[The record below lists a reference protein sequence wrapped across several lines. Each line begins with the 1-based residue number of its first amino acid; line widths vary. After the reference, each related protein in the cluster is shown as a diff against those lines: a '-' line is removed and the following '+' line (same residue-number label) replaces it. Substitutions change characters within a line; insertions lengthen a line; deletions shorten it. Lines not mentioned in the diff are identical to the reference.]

1 MKLTRIE
8 NVYSLIENS
17 LIFFFANEL
26 GKSQIIC
33 ETMILKKFERG
44 YKNMRICS
52 IKKKKEEKKIVLSI
66 KKIG

>member
-8 NVYSLIENS
+8 NVYSLIEK
-17 LIFFFANEL
+17 LFFFANEL

-52 IKKKKEEKKIVLSI
+52 IKKKKEEKVNRI
-66 KKIG
+66 KH